1 MNASRAFKEVP
12 QLPSKQ
18 AAEVFGDVHAVVE
31 ALSREALLCSTSKGE
46 VADVCEEM
54 ISALRDPDA
63 LLAHRTAVG
72 MWRWG
77 EG

>member
-18 AAEVFGDVHAVVE
+18 AAAVFGDVHAVVE
-31 ALSREALLCSTSKGE
+31 ALSREAILHSASKGE

-54 ISALRDPDA
+54 IGALRDPDA

-72 MWRWG
+72 AWRWG

>member
-1 MNASRAFKEVP
+1 MNASRTFKEVP

-31 ALSREALLCSTSKGE
+31 ALSREVLLCSTSKGE

-54 ISALRDPDA
+54 IGALRDPDA
-63 LLAHRTAVG
+63 
-72 MWRWG
+72 RWVHG
-77 EG
+77 GGVRARR

>member
-18 AAEVFGDVHAVVE
+18 VFGDVHAVVE
-31 ALSREALLCSTSKGE
+31 ALSREAILYSASKGE

-54 ISALRDPDA
+54 IGALRDPDA

-72 MWRWG
+72 VW
-77 EG
+77 